1 LTRPRVV
8 AARTDPAAHQIW
20 ICPFCYT
27 RNHFP
32 AHYAGIS
39 ESALP
44 AELFPSYT
52 TLEYALPRAPTNVP
66 AFLFCVDT
74 CIEEGEIAAARGALQ
89 QALSLLPENA
99 RVGLVTFGAQVYVHE
114 LGFGDCPKSYVFRGS
129 KEVTPQAVAEQLGLP
144 HGRAAAAHAAQHA
157 AATARF
163 MLPLSECEFA
173 LQSVLDELARDAFPA
188 MPEQRPARC
197 TGQALAVAAGVLASC
212 VAGAPAHIVL
222 LVGGP
227 TTEGGGAVVAK
238 ELVEPVRSH
247 KDIAKDAAPLHKK
260 ALKYYEGLATQL
272 VAQGHAL
279 DVFAC
284 ALDQV
289 GLDEMRPAVERTGG
303 AVVLAESF
311 EHEVFRASFA
321 QLFSSA
327 AEGAEAGLGM
337 ASLATVE
344 VVTSRDVRCEGA
356 LGPCASAERRTQ
368 SVSDS
373 VVGVGGTA
381 AWKLNSLSRDTTLAF
396 YFEVVA
402 AGGASGGGAGAGPP
416 GGAGAQQQFFLQ
428 FITTYATQLG
438 EWRTRVTT
446 VTRRWTDG
454 SSAAELGQGFDQE
467 AAAVLV
473 ARLCSWK
480 MEAEEDFD
488 ATRWLDRSLIRLCAR
503 FGDYRK
509 EDASSFAL
517 SPAFSIYPQFMFN
530 LRRSQFVQVFNNSP
544 DETAYFRM
552 VLSREP
558 VLTALVMIQPS
569 LVAYSFAGPPEPVLL
584 DVASIAPDRVLLL
597 DAYFSVVIFHGSQ
610 CAAWRKAGYAE
621 QPEHAAFAA
630 LLAAPKADAAALTAG
645 RFPKP
650 RIVDCDQGGS
660 QARFLLARL
669 NPSATYNSAQY
680 AGAGGGDIIFTDDV
694 SLSVF
699 VSHLS
704 KLAVGNS

>member
-1 LTRPRVV
+1 
-8 AARTDPAAHQIW
+8 
-20 ICPFCYT
+20 
-27 RNHFP
+27 
-32 AHYAGIS
+32 
-39 ESALP
+39 
-44 AELFPSYT
+44 
-52 TLEYALPRAPTNVP
+52 VP
-66 AFLFCVDT
+66 AFLFCLDT
-74 CIEEGEIAAARGALQ
+74 CVEEDELAAARGALH
-89 QALSLLPENA
+89 QALSLLPESA
-99 RVGLVTFGAQVYVHE
+99 RVGLVTFGAQVHVHE
-114 LGFGDCPKSYVFRGS
+114 LGFGECPKSYVFRGG
-129 KEVTPQAVAEQLGLP
+129 KEVSAAQVADQLGLP
-144 HGRAAAAHAAQHA
+144 HGRGVPGAHVAGAGA
-157 AATARF
+157 ARF
-163 MLPLSECEFA
+163 LLPLCECEFA
-173 LQSVLDELARDAFPA
+173 LQSVLDDLSRDAFPA
-188 MPEQRPARC
+188 LPEQRPSRC
-197 TGQALAVAAGVLASC
+197 TGQALSVAAGLLSAC

-260 ALKYYEGLATQL
+260 ALKYYDALASQL
-272 VAQGHAL
+272 VAQGHVL
-279 DVFAC
+279 DVFAS

-311 EHEVFRASFA
+311 AHEVFRASFSR
-321 QLFSSA
+321 LFA
-327 AEGAEAGLGM
+327 GAEGGEAGLGL
-337 ASLATVE
+337 ASLATIE

-356 LGPCASAERRTQ
+356 LGPCASAERHTQ
-368 SVSDS
+368 SVSDT

-381 AWKLNSLSRDTTLAF
+381 AWRLNALTHDTTLAF
-396 YFEVVA
+396 YFEVAA
-402 AGGASGGGAGAGPP
+402 AGGSAGGGSSGAAGPSGGGP
-416 GGAGAQQQFFLQ
+416 AQQQFFLQ
-428 FITTYATQLG
+428 FITTYATHSG

-454 SSAAELGQGFDQE
+454 ASVAELAQGFDQE

-488 ATRWLDRSLIRLCAR
+488 ATRWLDRALIRVCAR

-509 EDASSFAL
+509 EDPASFAL
-517 SPAFSIYPQFMFN
+517 SPAFAIYPQFMFN

-552 VLSREP
+552 VLAREP
-558 VLTALVMIQPS
+558 VLSALVMIQPS
-569 LVAYSFAGPPEPVLL
+569 LMAYSFAGPPEPVLL
-584 DVASIAPDRVLLL
+584 DVASIAADRILLL

-630 LLAAPKADAAALTAG
+630 LLAAPKADAAALVAG
-645 RFPKP
+645 RFPRP
-650 RIVDCDQGGS
+650 RVVDCDQGGS

-669 NPSATYNSAQY
+669 NPSATYNTAQF
-680 AGAGGGDIIFTDDV
+680 AGPGGDIIFTDDV
-694 SLSVF
+694 SLQVF
-699 VSHLS
+699 MEHL
-704 KLAVGNS
+704 KRLAVAS